1 MVDTPVHARGQRHG
15 TTLRHF
21 PDLPDALDTA
31 PQAGGREWRIHFH
44 VPLFTSDYDG
54 FGSTQ
59 LDVQRV
65 IEAAARAPFTN
76 HLEIE
81 TYTWDVL
88 PKELKT
94 GDIDEYVRRELEFVR
109 GEVVGVKA

>member
-1 MVDTPVHARGQRHG
+1 MFLDELGAFRTTRFAVEQALAVHRQTP
-15 TTLRHF
+15 L
-21 PDLPDALDTA
+21 
-31 PQAGGREWRIHFH
+31 
-44 VPLFTSDYDG
+44 SD
-54 FGSTQ
+54 
-59 LDVQRV
+59 
-65 IEAAARAPFTN
+65 

-88 PKELKT
+88 PEQLKT